1 LLIAVEPSS
10 VGVPSDA
17 IAYRE
22 MLPEPVLTV
31 NRNSPSWYRGVV
43 TDVVVPL
50 AQTTITVG
58 GMLAAAKIAKGKDDG
73 K

>member
-1 LLIAVEPSS
+1 MTDQDPQDTRIIQPHPNVEQK
-10 VGVPSDA
+10 G
-17 IAYRE
+17 
-22 MLPEPVLTV
+22 L
-31 NRNSPSWYRGVV
+31 V

-58 GMLAAAKIAKGKDDG
+58 GILGAAKIAKGKDDG

>member
-1 LLIAVEPSS
+1 MT
-10 VGVPSDA
+10 D
-17 IAYRE
+17 
-22 MLPEPVLTV
+22 PEPRETRVMQPHP
-31 NRNSPSWYRGVV
+31 NAEQKGVV

-58 GMLAAAKIAKGKDDG
+58 GMLGAAKIAKGKDDD